1 VIIEAVGHVEAR
13 LSEKV
18 DVDSIVVS
26 VYIVAYDYFEP

>member
-1 VIIEAVGHVEAR
+1 VVVGAVAHVGAR